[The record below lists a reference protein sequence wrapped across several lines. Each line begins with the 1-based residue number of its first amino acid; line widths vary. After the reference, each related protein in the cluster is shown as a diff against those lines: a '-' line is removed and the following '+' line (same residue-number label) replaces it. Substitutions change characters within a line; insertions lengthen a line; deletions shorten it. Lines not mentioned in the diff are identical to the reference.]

1 MSPHSHDEAGKAMP
15 QGASDGP
22 DSVRDPVCGMQVSAA
37 RTPYHAL
44 HGGTKY
50 HFCSARCRERF
61 ITNPDRYT
69 DGAAQQV
76 EMTAPAAVAPPRDT
90 HATVYTCPMHP
101 QIRQPGPGTCP
112 ICGMALEPEM
122 PSLEEDDNPELRDFT
137 RRFWWTL
144 PLTLIVLVLAMLG
157 HRLPGLSTQA
167 RTWIELVLSAPV
179 VVWAGWPFFVRCLQ
193 SIGNR
198 SPNMWTLI
206 GIGVA
211 AAFGYSVVATV
222 TPGLFPDSFREHGRV
237 GVYFEAAAV
246 IVSLTLLGQLLELR
260 ARSKTSAAIKS
271 LLGLAPKTARRVK
284 PDGGEEDVA
293 LDHVHVGDLL
303 RVRPGEKVPVDGE
316 VIEGR
321 TSVDESMLTGEPIP
335 VEKTVG
341 DHVIGATLN
350 GTGALVIRADK
361 VGSGTVLSQIVQL
374 VAQAQRSRAPMQ
386 RMADKV
392 AYWFVLA
399 VLATAVL
406 TFFGWGLFG
415 PEPSWTFAVL
425 NAVSVLIIACPCA
438 LGLATP
444 MSIMVATGRA
454 AQVGV
459 LFRDAQAIEQLRLID
474 TLIVDK
480 TGTLT
485 EGRPA
490 FRDTLSYAGF
500 DADQILRLAGSLE
513 QGSEHPLAEAIV
525 AEAQRRG
532 LNLVAAQDFDSLT
545 GQGVRG
551 RVADQDVVLGNQ
563 SLMASVGADVA
574 PLQSSAERLR
584 KEGASVM
591 FLAVNGRLA
600 GAIAVA
606 DPIKA
611 TTLPALNLLRADGL
625 HVVMAS
631 GDAQATA
638 EAVGRT
644 LGIDDVRGGV
654 KPQDKAE
661 LVQQLKAQGRR
672 VAMAGDGI
680 NDAPALAA
688 ADVGIAMGTGTDV
701 AMSSAQLT
709 LVKGDLRRIVQ
720 ARAISSSTVANMK
733 QNLGF
738 AFVYN
743 AIGVPIAAGLL
754 YPSFGLLLSPMMA
767 ALAMSL
773 SSVSVV
779 TNALRLSGST
789 VVATSHPDRADEPA
803 RGHSCH

>member
-1 MSPHSHDEAGKAMP
+1 
-15 QGASDGP
+15 
-22 DSVRDPVCGMQVSAA
+22 
-37 RTPYHAL
+37 
-44 HGGTKY
+44 
-50 HFCSARCRERF
+50 
-61 ITNPDRYT
+61 
-69 DGAAQQV
+69 
-76 EMTAPAAVAPPRDT
+76 
-90 HATVYTCPMHP
+90 
-101 QIRQPGPGTCP
+101 
-112 ICGMALEPEM
+112 
-122 PSLEEDDNPELRDFT
+122 
-137 RRFWWTL
+137 
-144 PLTLIVLVLAMLG
+144 
-157 HRLPGLSTQA
+157 
-167 RTWIELVLSAPV
+167 
-179 VVWAGWPFFVRCLQ
+179 
-193 SIGNR
+193 
-198 SPNMWTLI
+198 
-206 GIGVA
+206 
-211 AAFGYSVVATV
+211 
-222 TPGLFPDSFREHGRV
+222 
-237 GVYFEAAAV
+237 
-246 IVSLTLLGQLLELR
+246 
-260 ARSKTSAAIKS
+260 
-271 LLGLAPKTARRVK
+271 
-284 PDGGEEDVA
+284 
-293 LDHVHVGDLL
+293 
-303 RVRPGEKVPVDGE
+303 
-316 VIEGR
+316 
-321 TSVDESMLTGEPIP
+321 
-335 VEKTVG
+335 
-341 DHVIGATLN
+341 
-350 GTGALVIRADK
+350 
-361 VGSGTVLSQIVQL
+361 
-374 VAQAQRSRAPMQ
+374 
-386 RMADKV
+386 

-500 DADQILRLAGSLE
+500 DADQILSLAGSLE

-532 LNLVAAQDFDSLT
+532 LILVAAQDFDSLT

-551 RVADQDVVLGNQ
+551 RVSDQDVVLGNQ

-644 LGIDDVRGGV
+644 LGIEDVRGGV

-701 AMSSAQLT
+701 AM
-709 LVKGDLRRIVQ
+709 
-720 ARAISSSTVANMK
+720 
-733 QNLGF
+733 
-738 AFVYN
+738 
-743 AIGVPIAAGLL
+743 
-754 YPSFGLLLSPMMA
+754 
-767 ALAMSL
+767 
-773 SSVSVV
+773 
-779 TNALRLSGST
+779 
-789 VVATSHPDRADEPA
+789 
-803 RGHSCH
+803 

>member
-1 MSPHSHDEAGKAMP
+1 
-15 QGASDGP
+15 
-22 DSVRDPVCGMQVSAA
+22 
-37 RTPYHAL
+37 
-44 HGGTKY
+44 
-50 HFCSARCRERF
+50 
-61 ITNPDRYT
+61 
-69 DGAAQQV
+69 
-76 EMTAPAAVAPPRDT
+76 
-90 HATVYTCPMHP
+90 MHP

-179 VVWAGWPFFVRCLQ
+179 VLWAGWPFFERCLQ

-206 GIGVA
+206 RIGVA

-222 TPGLFPDSFREHGRV
+222 APDLFPDSFREHGRV

-321 TSVDESMLTGEPIP
+321 ASVDESMLTGEPIP
-335 VEKTVG
+335 VEKAVG

-361 VGSGTVLSQIVQL
+361 VGSGTVLAQIVQL

-490 FRDTLSYAGF
+490 FRDTLSNAGF
-500 DADQILRLAGSLE
+500 DADQILCLAGSLE

-551 RVADQDVVLGNQ
+551 RVSDQDVVLGNQ

-644 LGIDDVRGGV
+644 LGIEDVRGGV
-654 KPQDKAE
+654 KPQDKAD

-720 ARAISSSTVANMK
+720 ARAISSLTVANMK

-789 VVATSHPDRADEPA
+789 VVATPPP
-803 RGHSCH
+803 

>member
-50 HFCSARCRERF
+50 HFCSAKCRERF
-61 ITNPDRYT
+61 ITNPVRST
-69 DGAAQQV
+69 DDAPQQV
-76 EMTAPAAVAPPRDT
+76 EVTAPAAVVQPSGT

-122 PSLEEDDNPELRDFT
+122 PSLEGDDNPELRDFT

-179 VVWAGWPFFVRCLQ
+179 VLWAGWPFFERCLQ

-222 TPGLFPDSFREHGRV
+222 APGLFPDSFREHGRV

-335 VEKTVG
+335 VEKAVG

-361 VGSGTVLSQIVQL
+361 VGSGTVLAQIVQL

-500 DADQILRLAGSLE
+500 DADQILSLAGSLE
-513 QGSEHPLAEAIV
+513 KGSEHPLAEAIV

-551 RVADQDVVLGNQ
+551 RVSDQDVVLGNQ
-563 SLMASVGADVA
+563 SLMASIGADVA

-606 DPIKA
+606 DPIKT

>member
-1 MSPHSHDEAGKAMP
+1 MSPHSHDEAGAAMP

-50 HFCSARCRERF
+50 HFCSAKCRERF
-61 ITNPDRYT
+61 IANPDRYT
-69 DGAAQQV
+69 DGTPQQV
-76 EMTAPAAVAPPRDT
+76 EMTAPAAVAPPSDT

-179 VVWAGWPFFVRCLQ
+179 VLWAGWPFFVRCLQ

-222 TPGLFPDSFREHGRV
+222 APGLFPDSFREHGRV

-361 VGSGTVLSQIVQL
+361 VGSGTVLAQIVQL

-532 LNLVAAQDFDSLT
+532 LDLVAAQDFDSLT

-563 SLMASVGADVA
+563 SLMASVGADIA

-591 FLAVNGRLA
+591 FLAVNRRLA

-644 LGIDDVRGGV
+644 L
-654 KPQDKAE
+654 
-661 LVQQLKAQGRR
+661 
-672 VAMAGDGI
+672 
-680 NDAPALAA
+680 
-688 ADVGIAMGTGTDV
+688 
-701 AMSSAQLT
+701 
-709 LVKGDLRRIVQ
+709 
-720 ARAISSSTVANMK
+720 
-733 QNLGF
+733 
-738 AFVYN
+738 
-743 AIGVPIAAGLL
+743 
-754 YPSFGLLLSPMMA
+754 
-767 ALAMSL
+767 
-773 SSVSVV
+773 
-779 TNALRLSGST
+779 
-789 VVATSHPDRADEPA
+789 
-803 RGHSCH
+803 

>member
-1 MSPHSHDEAGKAMP
+1 
-15 QGASDGP
+15 
-22 DSVRDPVCGMQVSAA
+22 
-37 RTPYHAL
+37 
-44 HGGTKY
+44 
-50 HFCSARCRERF
+50 
-61 ITNPDRYT
+61 
-69 DGAAQQV
+69 
-76 EMTAPAAVAPPRDT
+76 
-90 HATVYTCPMHP
+90 MHP

-179 VVWAGWPFFVRCLQ
+179 VLWAGWPFFERCLQ

-222 TPGLFPDSFREHGRV
+222 APDLFPDSFREHGRV

-321 TSVDESMLTGEPIP
+321 ASVDESMLTGEPIP
-335 VEKTVG
+335 VEKAVG

-361 VGSGTVLSQIVQL
+361 VGSGTVLAQIVQL

-500 DADQILRLAGSLE
+500 DADQILCLAGSLE

-551 RVADQDVVLGNQ
+551 RVSDQDVVLGNQ

-644 LGIDDVRGGV
+644 LGIEDVRG
-654 KPQDKAE
+654 
-661 LVQQLKAQGRR
+661 
-672 VAMAGDGI
+672 
-680 NDAPALAA
+680 
-688 ADVGIAMGTGTDV
+688 
-701 AMSSAQLT
+701 
-709 LVKGDLRRIVQ
+709 
-720 ARAISSSTVANMK
+720 
-733 QNLGF
+733 
-738 AFVYN
+738 
-743 AIGVPIAAGLL
+743 
-754 YPSFGLLLSPMMA
+754 
-767 ALAMSL
+767 
-773 SSVSVV
+773 
-779 TNALRLSGST
+779 
-789 VVATSHPDRADEPA
+789 
-803 RGHSCH
+803 